1 MNNPSAAQLTA
12 LQAVYPAMYPGG
24 NPVPMFQYF
33 CESAGQPRLCTD
45 AASSTHDPTHVV
57 AVVITLIVQ
66 APTIEM
72 QTGVPRL
79 VQLKGQGRPINPD

>member
-1 MNNPSAAQLTA
+1 
-12 LQAVYPAMYPGG
+12 MYRGG

-33 CESAGQPRLCTD
+33 CESVPQPLDCTGAGGTPT
-45 AASSTHDPTHVV
+45 TNDPTHVV